1 MSFGRSH
8 TQPMPPWPLLP
19 REETTGVCPGPNP
32 SWSLTTDPQVD
43 PMAQSGYYPA
53 AGHSSLLVPAL
64 GLVAALMFMIP
75 ELDNI
80 PSRSKR
86 ELQRATEREKALKA
100 EQGSHK
106 QTPKNIILGEVTF
119 P

>member
-1 MSFGRSH
+1 
-8 TQPMPPWPLLP
+8 
-19 REETTGVCPGPNP
+19 
-32 SWSLTTDPQVD
+32 
-43 PMAQSGYYPA
+43 
-53 AGHSSLLVPAL
+53 
-64 GLVAALMFMIP
+64 MFMIP

-119 P
+119 PWGHKGLTR